1 VKRPSSK
8 SENINTCFRTMESII
23 RKMKEP
29 LPLPALPRRVVDDMQ
44 LERKGKAMRSYLTE
58 IRDLIEEV
66 RRLRQETWGG
76 LYRSPKSQR
85 SALGQL
91 EDYMQDGLRGCL
103 EQMKLYEDARKEAEE
118 EERIKKEKRQQ
129 KISEEDLM
137 KREERWLNNRGYK
150 SKKTEFKTKEEETDT
165 EEREEKKTF
174 QEKQMEREKEYL
186 KYLAE
191 KGEIEE
197 LTEGEQVELEKPWGR
212 FGYDEVGS
220 AINSEEEEESPFG
233 TEFVRSKPKYYHPR
247 CPPCVQAEFETHS

>member
-1 VKRPSSK
+1 M
-8 SENINTCFRTMESII
+8 ENILK
-23 RKMKEP
+23 KMKEP
-29 LPLPALPRRVVDDMQ
+29 LPLPALPRKVIDDMQ
-44 LERKGKAMRSYLTE
+44 LERKGKAMRNHLTE

-76 LYRSPKSQR
+76 LYRSPRSQR

-91 EDYMQDGLRGCL
+91 EDYMQEGLRGCL
-103 EQMKLYEDARKEAEE
+103 EQMKLYEEARKEAEE
-118 EERIKKEKRQQ
+118 EERIKKEKRRQ

-150 SKKTEFKTKEEETDT
+150 SRKLESKEEE
-165 EEREEKKTF
+165 EELEKEEKEEKKTF
-174 QEKQMEREKEYL
+174 QEKQLEREKAYL

-233 TEFVRSKPKYYHPR
+233 KEFTRSKPKHHYPK
-247 CPPCVQAEFETHS
+247 CPPCMQDDFENHS